1 MKITETDIAFLIKE
15 QLASI
20 LFEQEQPKMKQ
31 KDVAGYVGSLQME
44 NAVLNAQVEV
54 FNEIVANIGAALNNP
69 PEAIAPAVGAVLQ
82 TIGEEMDSRIKKAQ
96 KEISQ

>member
-31 KDVAGYVGSLQME
+31 KDVAGYVGQLQME

-54 FNEIVANIGAALNNP
+54 FNEVIANIGAALSNP
-69 PEAIAPAVGAVLQ
+69 PEAIAPMVGAVLES
-82 TIGEEMDSRIKKAQ
+82 IGDEMDTAIKKAQ
-96 KEISQ
+96 KEIS

>member
-15 QLASI
+15 QMASI

-31 KDVAGYVGSLQME
+31 KDVAGYVGQLQME

-54 FNEIVANIGAALNNP
+54 FNEVIANIGAALSNP
-69 PEAIAPAVGAVLQ
+69 PEAIAPMVGAVLES
-82 TIGEEMDSRIKKAQ
+82 IGDEMDTAIKKAQ
-96 KEISQ
+96 KEIS